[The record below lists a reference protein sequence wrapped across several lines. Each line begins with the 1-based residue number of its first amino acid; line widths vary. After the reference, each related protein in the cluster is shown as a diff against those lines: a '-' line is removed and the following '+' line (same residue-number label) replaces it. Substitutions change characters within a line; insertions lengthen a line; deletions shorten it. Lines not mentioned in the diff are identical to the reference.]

1 MFQRPRIV
9 SWPIFILK
17 LVHLNVGLVLYGFS
31 VALMLRGNIGLGPWD
46 VFHQG
51 LSFVSPLTLGQAMIG
66 AGLVV
71 LLFSALVAKVKIG
84 LASVLNMLLIGIWA
98 DLFLSLP
105 AFPHPSGV
113 AMGSVLFVIGLAL
126 TAVATGLYI
135 TAGLGAGPRDGFVLG
150 VANMTG
156 LSVRLSRTIVEVLV
170 LATGWFMGGTAGVGT
185 LLFAFSAGPLMQL
198 FLRVFRPLEVRYESA
213 ERGHVLAT
221 AQDAAT
227 GRG

>member
-17 LVHLNVGLVLYGFS
+17 LIHLNAGLLLYGFS

-51 LSFVSPLTLGQAMIG
+51 LSFVTPLTIGQAMIV
-66 AGLVV
+66 AGLLV

-98 DLFLSLP
+98 DVFLSLP

-113 AMGSVLFVIGLAL
+113 AMGSVLFVLGLVL
-126 TAVATGLYI
+126 TAVATGIYI

-150 VANMTG
+150 IANMTG
-156 LSVRLSRTIVEVLV
+156 ASVRLSRTIVEVGV
-170 LATGWFMGGTAGVGT
+170 LATGWLMGGTAGVGT
-185 LLFAFSAGPLMQL
+185 LLFAVSAGPLMQL
-198 FLRVFRPLEVRYESA
+198 FLRIFHPLAVRYDAA
-213 ERGHVLAT
+213 ERVRLPAT
-221 AQDAAT
+221 AQDAAA

>member
-9 SWPIFILK
+9 SWPIFTLK
-17 LVHLNVGLVLYGFS
+17 LLHLNFGLLLYGFS

-51 LSFVSPLTLGQAMIG
+51 LSFVTPLTIGQAMIV

-71 LLFSALVAKVKIG
+71 LLFSALVARVKIG

-98 DLFLSLP
+98 DLFLSWPL
-105 AFPHPSGV
+105 FPHPSGV
-113 AMGSVLFVIGLAL
+113 ATGSLLFVTGLVL
-126 TAVATGLYI
+126 TAVATGIYI

-150 VANMTG
+150 IANMTG
-156 LSVRLSRTIVEVLV
+156 ASVRLSRTIVEVGVLV
-170 LATGWFMGGTAGVGT
+170 TGYLMGGMAGVGT

-198 FLRVFRPLEVRYESA
+198 FLRLFRPLEVRYEAAESA
-213 ERGHVLAT
+213 RLPAT
-221 AQDAAT
+221 AQDARA